1 MKAIL
6 LSAGH
11 GTRLRPLTLT
21 TPKCL
26 IPVNG
31 IPLITYWFNLFRKY
45 GIHEILI
52 NLSNFPEK
60 VEKYIAREAQDLKV
74 HLYVEEELLGSLGTL
89 IENRSFFSDD
99 EDIFIFYSDN
109 LTNINIKNLY
119 RFHKS
124 HTFPFTMGL
133 FHTNNPQGCGIAE
146 LDQSKTIIEFI
157 EKPKVPKSKLAN
169 AGIYVTSSKVFDLM
183 NSTNKGLLD
192 IGFDLL
198 PNLVNHMKGY
208 TIPEFLIDIGTLE
221 NVKLAEQFVKEN
233 TDMFNFSSK

>member
-11 GTRLRPLTLT
+11 GTRLKPLTLT

-26 IPVNG
+26 IPING
-31 IPLITYWFNLFRKY
+31 IPLMTYWFNLFRKY
-45 GIHEILI
+45 GINEILI

-60 VEKYIAREAQDLKV
+60 IEEYIAREAKDLKV
-74 HLYVEEELLGSLGTL
+74 HLYVEEELLGSLGT
-89 IENRSFFSDD
+89 IVENRSFFTNN

-119 RFHKS
+119 HFHKS
-124 HTFPFTMGL
+124 HSFPFTMGL
-133 FHTNNPQGCGIAE
+133 FYTNNPQECGIAE

-157 EKPKVPKSKLAN
+157 EKPKEPKSNLAN
-169 AGIYVTSSKVFDLM
+169 AGVYVTSSEVFDFV
-183 NSTNKGLLD
+183 NSTKKEFLD

-198 PNLVNHMKGY
+198 PNLSNHMKGY
-208 TIPEFLIDIGTLE
+208 HIPELLIDVGTLD
-221 NVKLAEQFVKEN
+221 NLKGAEEFVKEN
-233 TDMFNFSSK
+233 PEIFNFSA